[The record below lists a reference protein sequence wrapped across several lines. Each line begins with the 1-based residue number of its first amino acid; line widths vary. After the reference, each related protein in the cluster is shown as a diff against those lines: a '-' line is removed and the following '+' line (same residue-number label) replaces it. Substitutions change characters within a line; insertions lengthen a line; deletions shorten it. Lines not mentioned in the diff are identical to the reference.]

1 LKETLQ
7 LTILFTITPVPL
19 YDAFSSVYSMSKSD
33 YPKNEGARGEYVQQ
47 FIYRLPK
54 KNHEAMM
61 KIQKQFNDIF
71 RKHGV
76 QNREVFLLG
85 DTQTVGPFINI
96 ANTISSNQNEEEVL
110 TALVY
115 YRERKHRDDLVLK
128 IQNDENYRSIL
139 QEFKDLLTPESG
151 IIIGEFSRLEK
162 V

>member
-1 LKETLQ
+1 M
-7 LTILFTITPVPL
+7 ILFSAV
-19 YDAFSSVYSMSKSD
+19 DFMSKSG
-33 YPKNEGARGEYVQQ
+33 YPENEGERGEYVQQ

-61 KIQKQFNDIF
+61 KIQKQFNNIF

-76 QNREVFLLG
+76 KNREVFHLR
-85 DTQTVGPFINI
+85 DTETVGPFINI

-115 YRERKHRDDLVLK
+115 YRDRGHRDDLVLK
-128 IQNDENYRSIL
+128 IQNDEYYRSIL
-139 QEFKDLLTPESG
+139 QESKDLLTPQSG
-151 IIIGEFSRLEK
+151 IIIGEFSRLK

>member
-1 LKETLQ
+1 
-7 LTILFTITPVPL
+7 
-19 YDAFSSVYSMSKSD
+19 MSNSG
-33 YPKNEGARGEYVQQ
+33 YPENERARGGYVQQ

-61 KIQKQFNDIF
+61 KIQKQLNDIF

-76 QNREVFLLG
+76 QNREVFHLG
-85 DTQTVGPFINI
+85 DKETVGPFINI
-96 ANTISSNQNEEEVL
+96 ANTISSNQDEEVL

-115 YRERKHRDDLVLK
+115 YRDRKHRDDLVSK

-139 QEFKDLLTPESG
+139 QEFKGFLTPESS
-151 IIIGEFSRLEK
+151 IIIGEFSRLED

>member
-1 LKETLQ
+1 
-7 LTILFTITPVPL
+7 
-19 YDAFSSVYSMSKSD
+19 MSKSG
-33 YPKNEGARGEYVQQ
+33 YPKNEGARGGYVQQ

-76 QNREVFLLG
+76 QNREVFQLG
-85 DTQTVGPFINI
+85 DTETVGPFINMAI
-96 ANTISSNQNEEEVL
+96 TISSNQNEEEVL

-115 YRERKHRDDLVLK
+115 YRDRKHRDDLVLK

-139 QEFKDLLTPESG
+139 QDFKDLLTPESG